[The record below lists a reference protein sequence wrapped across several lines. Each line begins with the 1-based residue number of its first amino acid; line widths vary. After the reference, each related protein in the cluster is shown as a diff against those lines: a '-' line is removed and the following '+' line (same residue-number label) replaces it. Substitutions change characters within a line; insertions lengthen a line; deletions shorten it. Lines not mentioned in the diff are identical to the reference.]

1 MKKILIVEDE
11 LNMVNGLKDNL
22 EFEGYEVDTAMEG
35 SSGLQKIQQNRYD
48 LILLDV
54 MLPEVSGFDICKTAR
69 KEGINTPI
77 ILLTAKGEEIDKVL
91 GLELGA
97 DDYITKPFSLRELLA
112 RIKTILRRAPIGKE
126 GSVEPEFIRIGNI
139 KVNFK
144 NYQALEGTNEIKMS
158 YKEFGIL
165 HYLYMNAGK
174 IIQRD
179 DLMSD
184 VWGIEYDISTRT
196 VDNFILKLRQKI
208 EVDPNNPKII
218 LTVHG
223 IGIQDDFIVNLKFG
237 PPCTLYE
244 ERVSI
249 SYRFYQY
256 FHRLRRKLFPFNENL
271 PLYKAESIFS
281 TCQI

>member
-1 MKKILIVEDE
+1 
-11 LNMVNGLKDNL
+11 
-22 EFEGYEVDTAMEG
+22 
-35 SSGLQKIQQNRYD
+35 
-48 LILLDV
+48 
-54 MLPEVSGFDICKTAR
+54 
-69 KEGINTPI
+69 
-77 ILLTAKGEEIDKVL
+77 LTAKGEEIDKVL

-144 NYQALEGTNEIKMS
+144 SYQALEGTKEIKMS

-184 VWGIEYDISTRT
+184 VWGIEFDISTRT

-223 IGIQDDFIVNLKFG
+223 IG
-237 PPCTLYE
+237 
-244 ERVSI
+244 
-249 SYRFYQY
+249 
-256 FHRLRRKLFPFNENL
+256 
-271 PLYKAESIFS
+271 YKMILG
-281 TCQI
+281 

>member
-11 LNMVNGLKDNL
+11 LSMVKGLKDNL
-22 EFEGYEVDTAMEG
+22 EFEGFETDTAMDG
-35 SSGLQKIQQNRYD
+35 NLGLEKVLQNKYD

-54 MLPEVSGFDICKTAR
+54 MLPGVSGFDICKTAR
-69 KEGINTPI
+69 KEGVITPI

-112 RIKTILRRAPIGKE
+112 RIKAILRRPPIGKE
-126 GSVEPEFIRIGNI
+126 GGVEPEFIDIGNI

-144 NYQALEGTNEIKMS
+144 NYVALKGKNEIKMS
-158 YKEFGIL
+158 YKEFEIL
-165 HYLYMNAGK
+165 HYMYMNAGK

-184 VWGIEYDISTRT
+184 VWSIDYEVTTRT
-196 VDNFILKLRQKI
+196 IDNFILKLRQKI
-208 EVDPNNPKII
+208 EADPNNPKII

-223 IGIQDDFIVNLKFG
+223 VG
-237 PPCTLYE
+237 
-244 ERVSI
+244 
-249 SYRFYQY
+249 
-256 FHRLRRKLFPFNENL
+256 
-271 PLYKAESIFS
+271 YKMIL
-281 TCQI
+281 

>member
-35 SSGLQKIQQNRYD
+35 NSGLQKILQSRYD
-48 LILLDV
+48 LILLDI
-54 MLPEVSGFDICKTAR
+54 MLPEVSGFDICKAAR
-69 KEGINTPI
+69 REGVNTPI

-91 GLELGA
+91 GLEFGA

-112 RIKTILRRAPIGKE
+112 RIKAILRRASTVKDE
-126 GSVEPEFIRIGNI
+126 NAEPEFVRVGNL
-139 KVNFK
+139 KVNFR
-144 NYQALEGTNEIKMS
+144 NYMALEAGKEIKMS
-158 YKEFGIL
+158 HKEFGIL

-223 IGIQDDFIVNLKFG
+223 IG
-237 PPCTLYE
+237 
-244 ERVSI
+244 
-249 SYRFYQY
+249 
-256 FHRLRRKLFPFNENL
+256 
-271 PLYKAESIFS
+271 YKMILG
-281 TCQI
+281 